1 MIGMKYQKFLLHPE
15 IHMQCDGF
23 QSINYN
29 VERCEQTSEDE
40 YHFYVKAE
48 REEYSNT
55 GYGLMDITAHKD
67 EKSKFGGFIFDKIE
81 FTANKTDDIEHDLS
95 LIIQNMIKSTKKEKE
110 DMVAIHFLK
119 KGL

>member
-1 MIGMKYQKFLLHPE
+1 MKTDECQEFLKDTFGYEADDWDEVSEVFAPSGNSHAE
-15 IHMQCDGF
+15 VFEASFDGF

-81 FTANKTDDIEHDLS
+81 FTANKTG
-95 LIIQNMIKSTKKEKE
+95 MI
-110 DMVAIHFLK
+110 
-119 KGL
+119 